1 MKKIIVSIVAVAVMS
16 LAAGCGNSDGAQS
29 QSTTAK
35 SSAVQSQTADAA
47 KSSAA
52 QSQVTNAAKRTSP
65 DNAEVATFS
74 DFTAGSFTFS
84 NISIKYGGTVIST
97 YTFTMTYNGP
107 GEIYVNRVEFNNYT
121 QSDLSTVMGVDIKKT
136 LVSGKS
142 VEVSFDSSGDY
153 RITNKIE
160 FKGVNSDPKKEC
172 VIV

>member
-1 MKKIIVSIVAVAVMS
+1 MKKIIVSIVAVAVMA
-16 LAAGCGNSDGAQS
+16 LAAGCGNSGQTQS

-35 SSAVQSQTADAA
+35 SSAVQSKSSTA

-142 VEVSFDSSGDY
+142 VEVSFDTSGDY
-153 RITNKIE
+153 RLSNKIE
-160 FKGVNSDPKKEC
+160 FKGVNSDPKKDC

>member
-1 MKKIIVSIVAVAVMS
+1 MKKVIVSIVAVAVMA
-16 LAAGCGNSDGAQS
+16 LAAGCGNSGQTQS

-35 SSAVQSQTADAA
+35 SSA
-47 KSSAA
+47 
-52 QSQVTNAAKRTSP
+52 AKRTSS

-107 GEIYVNRVEFNNYT
+107 GEIYVNRVEFNNYN
-121 QSDLSTVMGVDIKKT
+121 QLDLSTVMGVDIKKT

-142 VEVSFDSSGDY
+142 VEVSFDASGDY
-153 RITNKIE
+153 RLSNKIE
-160 FKGVNSDPKKEC
+160 FKGINSDPKKEC